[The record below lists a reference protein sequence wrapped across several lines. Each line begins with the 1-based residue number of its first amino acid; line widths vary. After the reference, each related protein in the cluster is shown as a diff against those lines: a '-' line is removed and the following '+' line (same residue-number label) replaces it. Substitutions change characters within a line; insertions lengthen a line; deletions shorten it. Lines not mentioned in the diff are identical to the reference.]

1 MFQNTINNYLKKK
14 NRELEQTLSQY
25 VANEEK
31 VTELT
36 KKLLAL
42 ESEWDSEIEK
52 LKNTRNEYTT
62 LIREV
67 KILRAELL
75 RAKKRKEALNDSD

>member
-14 NRELEQTLSQY
+14 NRELEQALSQY

-42 ESEWDSEIEK
+42 ESEWDSEIEE

>member
-14 NRELEQTLSQY
+14 NRELEQVLSQY

>member
-14 NRELEQTLSQY
+14 NRELEQALSQY

>member
-25 VANEEK
+25 IANEEK
-31 VTELT
+31 VAELT

-42 ESEWDSEIEK
+42 ESEWGSEIEK